1 MNKKA
6 IPSDVLDSLVDR
18 AIYNEAKEENIEFGH
33 ALKEISEKDLEH
45 ILNTGKK
52 KRKFNKIL
60 WERIE
65 WSIAVAAL
73 IAVAITVPISVEN
86 HSKNKICDIVYAYN
100 SAQLGEM
107 ISLSSRSS
115 SEKLPDITAMSEKQ
129 IEETLPI
136 LEERFLQSDSAQE
149 ISING
154 QILTFAYIRLHKRGE
169 ACKTLEIMIEK
180 LSKDEDY
187 ESNVMELKNLLEQ
200 IK

>member
-52 KRKFNKIL
+52 KSKFNKIL

-86 HSKNKICDIVYAYN
+86 HSKNKICDIVYDYN

-115 SEKLPDITAMSEKQ
+115 SEKLPDITAMPEKQ

-136 LEERFLQSDSAQE
+136 LEERFLQSDSAQA

-154 QILTFAYIRLHKRGE
+154 QILTFAYIRLHKRSE